1 MNSIEIS
8 ANTDM
13 FYYLT
18 EKPVGDITNS
28 YLVSITNDGEDILAI
43 TDLKV
48 CDDPNAALVP
58 LTEEDVRQILIDAGY
73 TDSLPETPEQPAVPF
88 ADVAADSFYYDAVAW
103 AVSENITTGITDTH
117 FGPLTFCN
125 RAQAVTFLWCAAGSP
140 EPTST
145 EHPFA
150 DVPADAWFTAPI
162 LWAVEQEITTGMGDG
177 TFGVNGSCNR
187 AQIVTFLYRAYN

>member
-1 MNSIEIS
+1 MTKQVYNALLTSSDTEAPAAIITSRNTPYGDSSTIQDMLDNGPKNELYLWAGQTLTFSVRTQRVIQVGLKAPHNDTSVIVNLRNADTGMPSMNSIEIS

-88 ADVAADSFYYDAVAW
+88 ADVAADSFYYDAVA
-103 AVSENITTGITDTH
+103 
-117 FGPLTFCN
+117 
-125 RAQAVTFLWCAAGSP
+125 
-140 EPTST
+140 
-145 EHPFA
+145 
-150 DVPADAWFTAPI
+150 
-162 LWAVEQEITTGMGDG
+162 
-177 TFGVNGSCNR
+177 
-187 AQIVTFLYRAYN
+187 